1 MRFDWQNS
9 VTLVIVCVFCIN
21 CLKYMNHPM
30 FEYPFAKR
38 IWDSVMNFY
47 LVLDLEFEWDELVAW
62 ELAQVKGK
70 SLIVSIFKFIYG
82 CKGMPL
88 CMLV

>member
-1 MRFDWQNS
+1 MRSDWQNR
-9 VTLVIVCVFCIN
+9 VTLVIVCVFCIE

-30 FEYPFAKR
+30 FECPFAKR

-47 LVLDLEFEWDELVAW
+47 LVLDPKFEWDNLIAW

-70 SLIVSIFKFIYG
+70 SYK
-82 CKGMPL
+82 
-88 CMLV
+88 